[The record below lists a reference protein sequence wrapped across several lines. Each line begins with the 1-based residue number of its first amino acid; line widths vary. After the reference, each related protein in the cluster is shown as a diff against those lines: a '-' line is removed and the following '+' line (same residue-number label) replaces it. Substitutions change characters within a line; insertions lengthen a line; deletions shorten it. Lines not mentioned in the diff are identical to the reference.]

1 MVKKIIGVIATLGV
15 VAIVVMAAMNYGNYK
30 SMLPENLFTASAPA
44 SGPVSDSGSGSAKA
58 KDSAAKDS
66 APAEKTDSLTV
77 GKADGKK

>member
-1 MVKKIIGVIATLGV
+1 MVKKIIGVAATLGV

-30 SMLPENLFTASAPA
+30 SMLPENLFTAPAP
-44 SGPVSDSGSGSAKA
+44 GPVSDSGSGPAKA